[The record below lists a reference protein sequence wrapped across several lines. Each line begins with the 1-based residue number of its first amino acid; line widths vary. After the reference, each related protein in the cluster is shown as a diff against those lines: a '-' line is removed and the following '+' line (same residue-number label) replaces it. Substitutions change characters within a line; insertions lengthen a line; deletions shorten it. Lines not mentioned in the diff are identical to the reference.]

1 MDIRQIELLVAVVD
15 LSSVTKAAERMHV
28 SPGAVSL
35 QLHNLA
41 AQLNTELFARK
52 GRQLI
57 PTPAGL
63 RLAEHGRVLI
73 KRMREIR
80 QEFANDPARDDLPF
94 RFATGATTLIHR
106 LGKPLRAL
114 RRQYP
119 HTHVEVTVLPTEEI
133 VAGLL
138 DRRFDLGLISLP
150 YPEDRLTVIRLF
162 EEELLVL
169 RPSPR
174 SQTAWRV
181 GTIAVEEVVS
191 AQFLLYPKRSN
202 MRTMIDGFFS
212 SLNVAPE
219 VIMEADDTEAIK
231 RLVESGFGYSM
242 LPEFALRPK
251 PRFFETFRVAGRR
264 LVRTQALAMAQS
276 EYPRALTSS
285 IASFLEQQ
293 IHLEQH
299 VEQQNGAGRQTEKR
313 KRISYA

>member
-1 MDIRQIELLVAVVD
+1 MLKDGCMDIRQLELLVAVVD
-15 LSSVTKAAERMHV
+15 LSSVTKAAEKMHV
-28 SPGAVSL
+28 SPGAISL

-41 AQLNTELFARK
+41 AQLNTELFARQ

-63 RLAEHGRVLI
+63 RLAEHGRSLI
-73 KRMREIR
+73 KQMREIR
-80 QEFANDPARDDLPF
+80 QEFANDPATDDQPF

-119 HTHVEVTVLPTEEI
+119 NTHVEVTVLPTEEI

-150 YPEDRLTVIRLF
+150 YPEERLTVIRLF
-162 EEELLVL
+162 EEELLIL
-169 RPSPR
+169 RPSAR

-181 GTIAVEEVVS
+181 AAMTVDEVAS

-202 MRTMIDGFFS
+202 MRTMIDGFFES
-212 SLNVAPE
+212 VNVAPE
-219 VIMEADDTEAIK
+219 VVMEADDTEAIK
-231 RLVESGFGYSM
+231 RLVESGFGHSM
-242 LPEFALRPK
+242 LPEFALRGA

-264 LVRTQALAMAQS
+264 LARTQALAMAQT

-285 IASFLEQQ
+285 IAAFLEAQ
-293 IHLEQH
+293 IRAE
-299 VEQQNGAGRQTEKR
+299 TFK
-313 KRISYA
+313 